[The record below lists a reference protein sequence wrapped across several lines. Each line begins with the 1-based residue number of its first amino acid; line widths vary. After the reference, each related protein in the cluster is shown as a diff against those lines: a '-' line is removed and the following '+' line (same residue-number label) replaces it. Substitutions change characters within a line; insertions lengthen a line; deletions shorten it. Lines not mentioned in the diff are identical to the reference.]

1 MKKIEIF
8 GSHGLEN
15 IAGFLAMK
23 IQNGYPESRMNFAM
37 NYLSHYAMVLQ

>member
-1 MKKIEIF
+1 MKKNRHL

-23 IQNGYPESRMNFAM
+23 IQNGNPESRMNFAM
-37 NYLSHYAMVLQ
+37 NYSSFYAMVLQ